1 MPAIAI
7 FLFAGMARS
16 YKFLLRCVPAVQSKI
31 HF

>member
-7 FLFAGMARS
+7 LFAGTARP